1 MFIPN
6 GWSKICS
13 NHFLPSDYRQPP
25 GGTYILKL
33 NSDAIPTV
41 CLPSSFH
48 PPVKFQKVEH
58 ELSPEVNNSTK
69 DESIETQNSDKSL
82 KIQNSDEPL
91 EILNSE
97 ETLEIQNSVEPLD
110 IQNSDDEIT
119 KGITPII
126 LITPTKYQ
134 RSSPIKIT
142 PTRKRKFIEI
152 TTPIRKIKS
161 QIKVLQQKV

>member
-1 MFIPN
+1 MECHGATTILYIIVFDFRFPLKNPNLFQHWVSATKKDLFIPN

-13 NHFLPSDYRQPP
+13 NHFLPGDYRQPP

-91 EILNSE
+91 EILNSD
-97 ETLEIQNSVEPLD
+97 ETLEV
-110 IQNSDDEIT
+110 
-119 KGITPII
+119 
-126 LITPTKYQ
+126 
-134 RSSPIKIT
+134 KI
-142 PTRKRKFIEI
+142 
-152 TTPIRKIKS
+152 
-161 QIKVLQQKV
+161 VLNL